1 MRATLAGLVCATGPR
16 TARFLPFGAVTLVN
30 DGGLDRD
37 DTLAI
42 LKPVLEDAAVAKVGH
57 DLKFA
62 TVILARHGIT
72 LAGLDLD
79 TMLAAYLLDAS
90 RSSQDL
96 EPLALEQLGY
106 RARLADD
113 VRGKGAKAMAFTSLA
128 PDRLLDFAGERADL
142 AWQLAERF
150 APELDTAGVAA
161 VYRDLELPLV
171 PILAGLERVG
181 VRVDAQALTSQ
192 AAHMEQEMGALAAE
206 QKNQSRWLLSIQ

>member
-1 MRATLAGLVCATGPR
+1 MSDA
-16 TARFLPFGAVTLVN
+16 
-30 DGGLDRD
+30 GLDRA
-37 DTLAI
+37 DTFAA
-42 LKPVLEDAAVAKVGH
+42 LKSVLEDASIAKVGH

-62 TVILARHGIT
+62 TVALARHGIT

-113 VRGKGAKAMAFTSLA
+113 VRGKGAKAVSFTSLA
-128 PDRLLDFAGERADL
+128 PDRVLDFAGERADL
-142 AWQLAERF
+142 AWQLAERL
-150 APELDTAGVAA
+150 APELEAAGVAP

-181 VRVDAQALTSQ
+181 VKVDTPGAGRPGRAHGTGDGRAGRRDLQAGRRDLQHRLARSSSARSCSTSC
-192 AAHMEQEMGALAAE
+192 
-206 QKNQSRWLLSIQ
+206 SCRC